1 MLILVTELGTARD
14 WNACGATSFNHL
26 SLKLSGLLVKPLVL
40 ALDLIGEFLRDLRG
54 LSKFND

>member
-1 MLILVTELGTARD
+1 MLILVTELRTARN
-14 WNACGATSFNHL
+14 WNTCGATGFNHL

-40 ALDLIGEFLRDLRG
+40 ALDLISELLWDLRG